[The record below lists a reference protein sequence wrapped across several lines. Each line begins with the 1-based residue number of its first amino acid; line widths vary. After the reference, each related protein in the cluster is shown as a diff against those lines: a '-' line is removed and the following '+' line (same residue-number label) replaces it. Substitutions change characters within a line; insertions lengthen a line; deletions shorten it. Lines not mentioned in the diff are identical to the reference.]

1 MFNAHTRVFNASS
14 LPERTD
20 GRTDRRR
27 RVRKSHVLHACARGF
42 NKFRTHLDLKKIKC
56 TPINRPY
63 TYIPTSHD
71 WSKTAIFSHR
81 PGPVRPFSSFS
92 SLPFWRGSKKT
103 PGTVSRCCAE
113 ASEATDGARDEAKGG
128 GAQGDEPNGGY
139 VARAHRDR

>member
-71 WSKTAIFSHR
+71 WSKTAVFSHR
-81 PGPVRPFSSFS
+81 PGPVRSSVRPFVR
-92 SLPFWRGSKKT
+92 SLLFHSGGEARRRRGPSVGVAPKRAKRPMVRAT
-103 PGTVSRCCAE
+103 KRKAAAPKATSRTAGT
-113 ASEATDGARDEAKGG
+113 
-128 GAQGDEPNGGY
+128 
-139 VARAHRDR
+139 

>member
-1 MFNAHTRVFNASS
+1 MTGQKQRFFHIARVPS
-14 LPERTD
+14 
-20 GRTDRRR
+20 
-27 RVRKSHVLHACARGF
+27 
-42 NKFRTHLDLKKIKC
+42 
-56 TPINRPY
+56 
-63 TYIPTSHD
+63 
-71 WSKTAIFSHR
+71 
-81 PGPVRPFSSFS
+81 VRPFVRSSVRPFVR